1 MSQHPQ
7 ITNVVIKLPCTI
19 LGLCF
24 QNINYITAQYSRI
37 FQLKNKSFSTLT
49 KIDPGLSALLPLP
62 QPVEGRPH
70 PGMPQTAPTAAL
82 QTSRLG
88 SRNASVPT
96 SGGVSQ
102 PSDPHLLR
110 EAASS
115 SPMHSGQFLSALPPY
130 PQLWA
135 LYSRHPAKSRARG
148 GPGLPPA
155 PQALASLLIHT
166 LGMSGRGPR
175 PSLSHFRFLCILS

>member
-1 MSQHPQ
+1 MFGGCCPDSC
-7 ITNVVIKLPCTI
+7 LRRAW
-19 LGLCF
+19 GLSGQDAGGQPALHSPAALF
-24 QNINYITAQYSRI
+24 LAPWGFFPLS
-37 FQLKNKSFSTLT
+37 
-49 KIDPGLSALLPLP
+49 DPGLSALLPLP

-115 SPMHSGQFLSALPPY
+115 SPIHSGQFLSALPPY

-155 PQALASLLIHT
+155 PQALVSLLIHT
-166 LGMSGRGPR
+166 LGMSGRGPW